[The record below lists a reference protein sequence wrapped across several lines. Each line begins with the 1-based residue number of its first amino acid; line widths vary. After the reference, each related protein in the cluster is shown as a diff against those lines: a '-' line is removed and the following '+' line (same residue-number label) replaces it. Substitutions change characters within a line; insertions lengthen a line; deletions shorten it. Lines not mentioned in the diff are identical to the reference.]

1 MNDAHAP
8 DEEPGAAQWSARYE
22 AGDTPW
28 DLGAPHPELV
38 RCLEANPALGGS
50 VGRVLVPGCGR
61 GHDALAL
68 ARAGWDVIAI
78 DMAPAVADIVTGVL
92 EPTGGRFGLVD
103 LFDDDALD
111 EVLSQ
116 RPVDL
121 VFDHT
126 LFCALPL
133 HRRPDFGAVCRR
145 IVAPGGAVISV
156 VFPIGRDHAEGGP
169 PWGMAPDDL
178 DTSLGADFHRVE
190 AADPVDVP
198 GRAWPHRWC
207 RWSRSERL

>member
-1 MNDAHAP
+1 MSDPTPDAS
-8 DEEPGAAQWSARYE
+8 AAQWSARYE
-22 AGDTPW
+22 AEDTPW
-28 DLGAPHPELV
+28 DLGAPHPDLV
-38 RCLEANPALGGS
+38 RRLEEDPGLGGAP
-50 VGRVLVPGCGR
+50 GRVLVPGCGR

-68 ARAGWDVIAI
+68 ARAGWQVVAV
-78 DMAPAVADIVTGVL
+78 DMAPAVDDLVRAAL
-92 EPTGGRFGLVD
+92 EPFDGRFVVAD

-111 EVLSQ
+111 GALGG

-133 HRRPDFGAVCRR
+133 HHRPDFGATCRR
-145 IVAPGGAVISV
+145 VLGPDGQVVSV

-169 PWGMAPDDL
+169 PWGMTPEAVDL
-178 DTSLGADFHRVE
+178 SLGAEFRRTETSDLLEVT
-190 AADPVDVP
+190 

-207 RWSRSERL
+207 RWSRAA